1 MEEFNTY
8 AYFWVG
14 EFDCDPTEIT
24 DLLKI
29 EPSRVVLKGEPLNPA
44 THTVRKK
51 SFWEFRSSLPT
62 TEMFQDAH
70 LENLLSVL
78 TPLKN
83 EIAQLQLKYE
93 TGISC
98 VGYYTNVNPGFH
110 LSAELIKSCAFLN
123 LCIDFDLYNYSGNT
137 NGA

>member
-1 MEEFNTY
+1 MEEYNTY

-14 EFDCDPTEIT
+14 EFDCAPTEIT

-29 EPSRVVLKGEPLNPA
+29 EPSRVTLKGEPLNPA

-62 TEMFQDAH
+62 TEMYQDAH

-98 VGYYTNVNPGFH
+98 VGYYTIVNPGFH
-110 LSAELIKSCAFLN
+110 LSAELIKSCAALN